1 MDKLNQSADVSQ
13 KQFENGKVE
22 ENEAEDGMVGTDEE
36 CRSTS
41 AVKEADMD
49 MESDYSDIPEW
60 EKSELSDSDEMD
72 MKSDD
77 SDIPEWN
84 DSELSDSDGMDIG
97 SDDSYDSGIHEP
109 NDFHLPFSNFTTASP
124 VYRNKFVA
132 NGINR
137 DGSVTDEDV
146 QENAG
151 QAVQENKETQEGI
164 DRKDLPIGVPA
175 RGMDNCNHNDP
186 TEQETLGLQGNAII
200 PIQKGRNQQ
209 AYSASLVSYAGCQ
222 QENII
227 QAVQETGADEETKE
241 NDGQTIQESGGVPAR
256 VMDNCNHNDPTEQET
271 LGLQGNAIIP
281 ILKGRNQQAYS
292 VSPVPYAGCQQENII
307 QAVQETG
314 VTDEESQ
321 ENVGKAFQ
329 IEWSK

>member
-84 DSELSDSDGMDIG
+84 DSELSDSDEMDMETDNSDIPEWNDSELSNSDGMDIG

-137 DGSVTDEDV
+137 DGS
-146 QENAG
+146 
-151 QAVQENKETQEGI
+151 
-164 DRKDLPIGVPA
+164 
-175 RGMDNCNHNDP
+175 
-186 TEQETLGLQGNAII
+186 
-200 PIQKGRNQQ
+200 
-209 AYSASLVSYAGCQ
+209 
-222 QENII
+222 
-227 QAVQETGADEETKE
+227 ADEETKE